1 MRNFK
6 LLRIWT
12 VLCAIVLVGAGEV
25 AFAQGYPSKP
35 IRIIVGFAPGGATD
49 LMARLIG
56 QKLSESLKQPVVVE
70 NHPGAGTSIAINFV
84 SKAAPDGY
92 TLLKAS
98 FSLTINPSLY
108 PNQPY
113 DVIKDFEPITRT
125 ASMPM
130 HLVVHPSLPV
140 KSVKEL
146 IALAKSKPG
155 KLDYASAGVG
165 SADHLAGELF
175 KSMAGVDIVHVPY
188 KGTAPALND
197 VLAGIEP
204 IIFEAF
210 PPLLPHIK
218 AGKLRYL
225 AVCGPKRNPLFPDVP
240 TVSEAGVPG
249 YEITTWV
256 GISAPKGTPKE
267 IVTLL
272 NREIVK
278 ILDMPDIK
286 EKFANMGADTAGSA
300 PEEFSAF
307 IQAEVKKWSKVIK
320 DAKIKVE
327 Q

>member
-1 MRNFK
+1 MKDFK
-6 LLRIWT
+6 LRGVYIA
-12 VLCAIVLVGAGEV
+12 LCALVLFSTGGI

-49 LMARLIG
+49 LMARLIA
-56 QKLSESLKQPVVVE
+56 QKLTESLKQSVVVE
-70 NHPGAGTSIAINFV
+70 NHPGAGTSIAINMV

-92 TLLKAS
+92 TLLKSS
-98 FSLTINPSLY
+98 FSLTINPALY

-125 ASMPM
+125 AAMQM
-130 HLVVHPSLPV
+130 HIATHPSLPV

-146 IALAKSKPG
+146 IDLAKSKPG
-155 KLDYASAGVG
+155 KLDYASAGIG

-225 AVCGPKRNPLFPDVP
+225 AVCGTKRNPLFPEVP
-240 TVSEAGVPG
+240 TVSESGLPG
-249 YEITTWV
+249 YEAYTWV

-286 EKFANMGADTAGSA
+286 EKFAAMGADTAGST